1 MRLTVMVS
9 ILYNKESELF
19 LGQLE
24 QAGFCRFPSGHY
36 KHKLLEKRNG
46 LTLNKSVTSMLIG
59 VPANTHQSMLG
70 A

>member
-1 MRLTVMVS
+1 VS

-24 QAGFCRFPSGHY
+24 QAGFCRFPSGQY

-46 LTLNKSVTSMLIG
+46 LTLIKVSQ
-59 VPANTHQSMLG
+59 AC
-70 A
+70 